1 MEEMTTELMN
11 LKWAKNYERKNVLQE
26 GQKCY
31 EAFVLGNIYSWA
43 HSDVKD
49 TGARIQLSRR
59 HKEKKYDRIWELTQE
74 IGKDL
79 KYTSVQF
86 NKNQKCKK
94 HIDAKN
100 TGVSTIIG
108 LGDYEGGELLI
119 YFNGE
124 NEPPTS
130 VDIKGKFYEFDG
142 SKYYHET
149 ADFTGNRFSLV
160 YFNREF

>member
-1 MEEMTTELMN
+1 MEEMTQELTA
-11 LKWAKNYERKNVLQE
+11 LKWNRNYERKNVLQPEQKYSE
-26 GQKCY
+26 G
-31 EAFVLGNIYSWA
+31 FVLGDVYSWA
-43 HSDVKD
+43 HKDVKE
-49 TGARIQLSRR
+49 TGARIQKSRR
-59 HKEKKYDRIWELTQE
+59 HKEKKYHRIWELTQE

-79 KYTSVQF
+79 EYTSVQF

-94 HIDAKN
+94 HIDGKN
-100 TGVSTIIG
+100 TGISTIIG

-119 YFNGE
+119 YFDGE
-124 NEPPTS
+124 DEPPTP

-160 YFNREF
+160 FFNRHF